1 MADNIL
7 YKLRSGKPIKFLDF
21 VKNFSGLLIPDAWNR
36 SRRERMLAEARRRPD
51 YAYMQKRVDYY
62 IRIHSPWTISAE
74 DKLTRDRSWIH
85 YTVAIGDYRRKMFHT
100 AYYFDQHD
108 VTRWFSRS

>member
-21 VKNFSGLLIPDAWNR
+21 IKNFSGLLIPDAWYR
-36 SRRERMLAEARRRPD
+36 SRRERVLAEARRRSD

-62 IRIHSPWTISAE
+62 IRIHSPCTISAE

-85 YTVAIGDYRRKMFHT
+85 YTGAIGDYRRKMFHT
-100 AYYFDQHD
+100 AYL
-108 VTRWFSRS
+108 RKCLR

>member
-21 VKNFSGLLIPDAWNR
+21 IKNFSGLLIPDVWYR

-62 IRIHSPWTISAE
+62 IRIHALGLFLRKINRHATEAGFIILEPLVIIAGKCFIQLIILISM
-74 DKLTRDRSWIH
+74 T
-85 YTVAIGDYRRKMFHT
+85 
-100 AYYFDQHD
+100 
-108 VTRWFSRS
+108 

>member
-21 VKNFSGLLIPDAWNR
+21 VKKFLWVADTDVWYR

-51 YAYMQKRVDYY
+51 YAYMQERVDYY
-62 IRIHSPWTISAE
+62 IRIHAPWTISAE
-74 DKLTRDRSWIH
+74 DKLTRDRSLIH
-85 YTVAIGDYRRKMFHT
+85 YTGTIGDYRRKMFHT
-100 AYYFDQHD
+100 NFIILI
-108 VTRWFSRS
+108 SMM